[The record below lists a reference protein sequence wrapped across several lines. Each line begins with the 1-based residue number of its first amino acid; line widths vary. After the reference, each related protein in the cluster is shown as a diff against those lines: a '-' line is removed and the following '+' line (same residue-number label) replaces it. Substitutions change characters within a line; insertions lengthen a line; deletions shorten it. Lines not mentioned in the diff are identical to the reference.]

1 MDIIGI
7 TTLLPY
13 IGKYS
18 ITMFLVQK
26 LNLLEKV
33 AEYQRE
39 TIIMTCNK
47 IVISQVSIPYA
58 GPT

>member
-33 AEYQRE
+33 AEYYDSFMQDN
-39 TIIMTCNK
+39 TKYLKKAT
-47 IVISQVSIPYA
+47 
-58 GPT
+58 